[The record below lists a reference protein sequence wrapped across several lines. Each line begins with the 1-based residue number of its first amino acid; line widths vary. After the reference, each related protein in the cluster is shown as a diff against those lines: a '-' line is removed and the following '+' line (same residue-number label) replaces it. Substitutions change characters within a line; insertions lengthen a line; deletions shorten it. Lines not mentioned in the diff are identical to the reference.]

1 MAKLKIKS
9 KHKYDPNW
17 AVKQPNIQINIAQL
31 YFNFFLNKRILNI
44 FSASSISFQIL
55 GPEKLILK
63 TP

>member
-31 YFNFFLNKRILNI
+31 YFVL
-44 FSASSISFQIL
+44 ISF
-55 GPEKLILK
+55 
-63 TP
+63 